1 MNVTLQIIHY
11 RRLLKIPCVF
21 EGQVDPTSV
30 LWMVSAEMT
39 NRKTKILGINVLSVK
54 TETCGSTVVVL
65 V

>member
-1 MNVTLQIIHY
+1 MNVTPQIIHY

-30 LWMVSAEMT
+30 LWKVSVEVI
-39 NRKTKILGINVLSVK
+39 NRTKNLGINVLSVK
-54 TETCGSTVVVL
+54 AETCNTVVVL